1 MITLNAIAKRLEE
14 FATNHYFIRS
24 YSFGSPDDVD
34 LEKFQAFPLMHVVY
48 TGATYDGRLKTY
60 SFEVYVFDRPNREE
74 QMTLNQ
80 REIVSDAEQC
90 LEDIVA
96 DIANG
101 GNIFLFTEDYEVT
114 GASVSPL
121 VDERSNLLSGALLD
135 LAIQV
140 PYQRDACNLPVNGV
154 QPEGGQ
160 TSYARRGILRVRTLN
175 GAVDVLSV
183 NEIRVPN
190 GTLTDDGGGAV
201 TLDMSGSGGGAVNS
215 VNGQTG
221 DVVLDAD
228 DIDDTA
234 TAHKFTDAA
243 GLTKLGFISV
253 TGAVNLDDM
262 ATDAE
267 VAAAVGVEEAARIAA
282 DTALQGQ
289 ITTNASDIDAAEAAL
304 IAEANTRAAAD
315 TALQGVINSNTSAIA
330 TEEAA
335 RIAGDSNLQSQ
346 ISAND
351 SDITALGGR
360 MTTAESEI
368 DALQAATHVNSLN
381 ALTGAVTLSA
391 GANVTLT
398 QVGNDIEIASSGGG
412 GGGGSDSF
420 NTIAV
425 PGQSNIVAD
434 HGNDTLNITAGN
446 GIALTTTPASDTLNI
461 AVDATTTEIPE
472 GTNLYYTS
480 ARVDARIAA
489 ASVTNLA
496 DVTSAGSGAIITSAE
511 RTKLSGIAAGAEV
524 NVNAD
529 WTAAS
534 GDAQI
539 LNKPTIPTDL
549 SDLTGDTGD
558 VPEGTNLYFTEAR
571 VGAYLNANLNFSEA
585 PVTQIT
591 GNTTLTDAHA
601 NRFLECIN
609 GGAITLSISAGIRRS
624 AEIVVMQASTGAVT
638 IAAGA
643 GVTLRNTTPFTN
655 LTAEQYALV
664 GLKQLGTTDVWVIT
678 GERKPA

>member
-34 LEKFQAFPLMHVVY
+34 LDKFQAFPLMHVVY
-48 TGATYDGRLKTY
+48 TGATYDERLKTY
-60 SFEVYVFDRPNREE
+60 AFEVYVFDRPNREE

-101 GNIFLFTEDYEVT
+101 GNVFLFTEDYEVT

-135 LAIQV
+135 LSIQV

-201 TLDMSGSGGGAVNS
+201 TLDVSGGGGGAVNS

-253 TGAVNLDDM
+253 TGAVDLDDM

-289 ITTNASDIDAAEAAL
+289 INTNANNINTNASDIDAAEAAL
-304 IAEANTRAAAD
+304 IAEANARAAAD
-315 TALQGVINSNTSAIA
+315 TALQSDIDANTTAILNEA
-330 TEEAA
+330 TA
-335 RIAGDSNLQSQ
+335 RGTADSNLQSQ
-346 ISAND
+346 INAND
-351 SDITALGGR
+351 GDITALGGR
-360 MTTAESEI
+360 VTTAEGEI
-368 DALQAATHVNSLN
+368 DALQSATHVNSLN
-381 ALTGAVTLSA
+381 AITGTVTLSA
-391 GANVTLT
+391 GPNVTLT
-398 QVGNDIEIASSGGG
+398 QVGNDIEISSSGGG
-412 GGGGSDSF
+412 GGGGNVTSV
-420 NTIAV
+420 N
-425 PGQSNIVAD
+425 GQTGVVVL
-434 HGNDTLNITAGN
+434 DTDDI
-446 GIALTTTPASDTLNI
+446 S
-461 AVDATTTEIPE
+461 E
-472 GTNLYYTS
+472 GTTNLYHTT

-489 ASVTNLA
+489 ASVTDLS

-529 WTAAS
+529 WNAAS

-539 LNKPTIPTDL
+539 LNKPTLAAVATSGVYGDLSGTPTIPTDL

-571 VGAYLNANLNFSEA
+571 VGTYLSANLNFSEA
-585 PVTQIT
+585 PVIQIT
-591 GNTTLTDAHA
+591 GNTNLTDTHA
-601 NRFLECIN
+601 NRFLECTN

-655 LTAEQYALV
+655 LTAQQYALV